1 MSVLRMI
8 DTLDANRNVGIVGI
22 TLHSNNK
29 LNDEILTTMMN
40 KYTNVYV
47 IYVDD
52 ENN

>member
-1 MSVLRMI
+1 MGVLRMI
-8 DTLDANRNVGIVGI
+8 DTLDANRNVERIGI

-40 KYTNVYV
+40 KYTKVYC

-52 ENN
+52 CNN